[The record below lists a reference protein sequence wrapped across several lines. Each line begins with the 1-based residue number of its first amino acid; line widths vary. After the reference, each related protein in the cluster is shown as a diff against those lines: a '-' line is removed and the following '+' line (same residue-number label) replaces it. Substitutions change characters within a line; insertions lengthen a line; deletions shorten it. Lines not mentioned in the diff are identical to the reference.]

1 MTLYIILSRFDS
13 RDTLVVRV
21 PNIDSSFTI
30 VNLSG
35 YASPSWSIRFA
46 TESLALRRSQP
57 QIKCELLSVRVEE
70 TSSLEYLSSFHNRL
84 NNMFYEFFH
93 E

>member
-13 RDTLVVRV
+13 RDTLVA
-21 PNIDSSFTI
+21 PNIDSSYTI

-35 YASPSWSIRFA
+35 YASTSWAIRFA

-57 QIKCELLSVRVEE
+57 QIKRVLLPVRVEE
-70 TSSLEYLSSFHNRL
+70 ISSLEYLASFHNRL
-84 NNMFYEFFH
+84 NNMFYEA
-93 E
+93 